1 MEEKRKDL
9 IASKQKDLMNSIVAK
24 LSEQHPSLYYSATS
38 EIAYEVERYIKNGEG
53 LNRDEMDALQG
64 LSRNDIQ
71 MILSLHSNS

>member
-9 IASKQKDLMNSIVAK
+9 IASKQKELVSNIVTK
-24 LSEQHPSLYYSATS
+24 LSELHPSFYYSSTS

-53 LNRDEMDALQG
+53 LNREEMDSLQG